1 MATMVD
7 RFITGLD
14 EEASPRFPLDL
25 ATGAATLGGLPASGC
40 ASIPC
45 RWLEDDDAA
54 KTAA

>member
-25 ATGAATLGGLPASGC
+25 ATGAATPGGLPASGC